1 MATLEGKKIVVI
13 GGSSGIGYS
22 VAKAALLNLAGHVIV
37 ASSSKAR
44 VDGAVVRLFS
54 EPDLQGKL
62 SQGSIRGDVVD
73 LGNTDVVAEFFEKT
87 GEIDHLVITS
97 GSPRRTIDF
106 RTEDLGKHRDTFDIR
121 FWGTA
126 TAAQKAKIRPGGSI
140 TFTTGTAFFKPRA
153 SYTLMVSGAGT
164 VDALTRSLAVE
175 LAPIRVNVVCP
186 GAIETEQR
194 WQLLPKDVADKMLAE
209 YQAKL
214 PVKRIAKPAELA
226 EAYLFLMK

>member
-44 VDGAVVRLFS
+44 VDGAIARLFA

-73 LGNTDVVAEFFEKT
+73 LGNTEVVTAFFEKT

-97 GSPRRTIDF
+97 GSPRRTVDF
-106 RTEDLGKHRDTFDIR
+106 RTEDLGKHRGACDMNEYALRSDDYLLC
-121 FWGTA
+121 
-126 TAAQKAKIRPGGSI
+126 AAGRHI
-140 TFTTGTAFFKPRA
+140 
-153 SYTLMVSGAGT
+153 
-164 VDALTRSLAVE
+164 
-175 LAPIRVNVVCP
+175 
-186 GAIETEQR
+186 
-194 WQLLPKDVADKMLAE
+194 
-209 YQAKL
+209 
-214 PVKRIAKPAELA
+214 
-226 EAYLFLMK
+226 